1 MDQSVLYDQKKLRRH
16 TIIVAVISVLLTIA
30 ILLTF
35 CVGAFACVSIG
46 TVIYLLSEGVSPG
59 EIILLTI
66 LAAALAI
73 DQICTELEY
82 NEFWIQ
88 RHTEAEIIAKY
99 GKFDVR
105 SEPDEDGE
113 YYGEYRRDTDGANYI
128 YTRIYFSEDGT
139 VKRIYPKQ
147 EGFHKGG

>member
-66 LAAALAI
+66 LATALAI
-73 DQICTELEY
+73 DQIYTELEY

-88 RHTEAEIIAKY
+88 RHTETEIIAKY
-99 GKFDVR
+99 GNFDVR

-113 YYGEYRRDTDGANYI
+113 YYGEYQRDTYGANYI
-128 YTRIYFSEDGT
+128 YTRIYFYEDGT
-139 VKRIYPKQ
+139 VKSIYPKQ